1 MGKILKA
8 AALLLLLLACRVQ
21 VQAADAGSIT
31 VIMPAAGGNVTL
43 YFVADVTGEGETV
56 LVDIFAAS
64 GVILTDLHDPKAAGQ
79 LAEFAYQEALSG
91 TTQQIGQD
99 GSAVFTGLQKGLY
112 LVTQQETVQ
121 GQLPICPFLVCI
133 PESGNYAVEARPKT
147 QLEPEPTQ
155 PDSATPETG
164 DRSMVLLI
172 PAVACMLF
180 SGLGAGLCL
189 YLYKDR
195 RS

>member
-1 MGKILKA
+1 MGKIRKA
-8 AALLLLLLACRVQ
+8 AALLLLLLACSVH
-21 VQAADAGSIT
+21 VQAVDTGSVT
-31 VIMPAAGGNVTL
+31 VIMPAAGGSVML
-43 YFVADVTGEGETV
+43 HFVADVTEEGETV
-56 LVDIFAAS
+56 LAETFAAS
-64 GVILTDLHDPKAAGQ
+64 GVILTDLHDPKAAEQ
-79 LAEFAYQEALSG
+79 LAEFARQEALPG
-91 TTQQIGQD
+91 TTRQIDQD

-112 LVTQQETVQ
+112 LVTQQETTQ
-121 GQLPICPFLVCI
+121 GQLPICPFLVVI
-133 PESGNYAVEARPKT
+133 PESGNYAVEARPKN
-147 QLEPEPTQ
+147 QPEPEPTQ
-155 PDSATPETG
+155 PDSTTPETG